1 MGAARTV
8 HGVSIRSARTVG
20 APAARV
26 HDLLVDVDAWQLW
39 SPHVVS
45 VDPPGGR
52 VVAGW
57 TGRVR
62 PFFGPATTMR
72 VTTVRSDG
80 GYAWSTRALGHRL
93 DYDWSVTPAT
103 GERCEV
109 SVSAEVHGPA
119 GRVVERLVGWLSG
132 FGQRRRLERLALLA
146 EGWRRV

>member
-1 MGAARTV
+1 MTI
-8 HGVSIRSARTVG
+8 SSARTVA
-20 APAARV
+20 APAARL
-26 HDLLVDVDAWQLW
+26 HDLLTDVDAWRLW

-52 VVAGW
+52 VVPGW

-72 VTTVRSDG
+72 VSHVDPDG
-80 GYAWSTRALGHRL
+80 GYRWSTTALGHRL
-93 DYDWSVTPAT
+93 DYAHEVRPLGA
-103 GERCEV
+103 ERCV
-109 SVSAEVHGPA
+109 VRFRADVHGPA
-119 GRVVERLVGWLSG
+119 AALVERLVGWLSA

>member
-1 MGAARTV
+1 MTITSSRTV
-8 HGVSIRSARTVG
+8 A

-26 HDLLVDVDAWQLW
+26 HDLLTDVDAWLLW

-52 VVAGW
+52 IGEGW
-57 TGRVR
+57 AGRVR

-72 VTTVRSDG
+72 VTEVRPDG

-93 DYDWSVTPAT
+93 DYDWRVRGTDA
-103 GERCEV
+103 EQCVVEV
-109 SVSAEVHGPA
+109 VADVHGPA
-119 GRVVERLVGWLSG
+119 APLVERLVGRLSAL
-132 FGQRRRLERLALLA
+132 GQRRRLERLAVLA

>member
-1 MGAARTV
+1 
-8 HGVSIRSARTVG
+8 VSIRSARTVA
-20 APAARV
+20 APAAGV
-26 HDLLVDVDAWQLW
+26 HDLLVDVGSWQLW

-52 VVAGW
+52 VGDGW

-72 VTTVRSDG
+72 VTAVRPEG

-93 DYDWSVTPAT
+93 DYDWTVLPL
-103 GERCEV
+103 GEDRCEV
-109 SVSAEVHGPA
+109 VVSAEVHGPA
-119 GRVVERLVGWLSG
+119 GRVVERLVGRLSAS
-132 FGQRRRLERLALLA
+132 GQRRRLERLAVLA